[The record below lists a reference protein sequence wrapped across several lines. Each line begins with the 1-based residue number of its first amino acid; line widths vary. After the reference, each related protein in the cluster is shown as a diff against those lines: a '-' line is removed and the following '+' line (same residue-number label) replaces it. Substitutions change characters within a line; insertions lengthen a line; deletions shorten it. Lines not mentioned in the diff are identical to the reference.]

1 MDKSIEPPVLALV
14 GAETLLGRE
23 IREVFS
29 ESTLA
34 PKIHLIATDQEE
46 AGTLTE
52 QGGEPAMLTA
62 LDADGLKSAQVTFL
76 AGPAAANLQAFQLAA
91 RGNTAVIDLTGTLED
106 RPEAR
111 LRAPDVESPE
121 QPPAPGAL
129 HVIAHP
135 AAIALAMF
143 FGRLARRHK
152 ISRSVVH
159 IFEPASERGQSGLDE
174 LQKQTVNLLSF
185 RPLSKT
191 VYDAQ
196 ASFNLLARYGEDAP
210 ASLEEIE
217 ARIDRHLATLLSRGS
232 HAPMPS
238 LRLVQA
244 PVFHGYSFSVWVEF
258 EENPGAVA
266 LSESL
271 ASAQIEVRG
280 IKDEAPTNVGVAGQR
295 GLVAGMIAVD
305 RNHPRACWFWLVADN
320 LRLAAENA
328 VSVAKQLL

>member
-1 MDKSIEPPVLALV
+1 VLALV

-23 IREVFS
+23 IRDVFS
-29 ESTLA
+29 DSTLA
-34 PKIHLIATDQEE
+34 PKFHLIAAREE
-46 AGTLTE
+46 DTGAVTE
-52 QGGEPAMLTA
+52 QGGEPALLTP
-62 LDADGLKSAQVTFL
+62 LDADGLKSAQVIFL
-76 AGPAAANLQAFQLAA
+76 AGPAAANLQALELAA
-91 RGNTAVIDLTGTLED
+91 GSKTALIDLTGALED

-111 LRAPDVESPE
+111 LRAPDLE
-121 QPPAPGAL
+121 PPDPLSVPGSL
-129 HVIAHP
+129 YVIAHP

-143 FGRLARRHK
+143 FDRLAKRHK
-152 ISRSVVH
+152 ISRSVAH

-174 LQKQTVNLLSF
+174 LQKQTVSLLSF

-258 EENPGAVA
+258 EENPGAVV
-266 LSESL
+266 LSEAL

-280 IKDEAPTNVGVAGQR
+280 TDDEPPTNVGVAGQR
-295 GLVAGMIAVD
+295 GLVA
-305 RNHPRACWFWLVADN
+305 DN
-320 LRLAAENA
+320 LRLSAENA
-328 VSVAKQLL
+328 VAVAKQLL